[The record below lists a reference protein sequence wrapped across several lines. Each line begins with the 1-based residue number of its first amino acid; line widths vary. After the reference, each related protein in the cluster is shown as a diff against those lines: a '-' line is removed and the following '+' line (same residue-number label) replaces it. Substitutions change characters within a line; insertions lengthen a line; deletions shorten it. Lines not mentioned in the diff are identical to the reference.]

1 MSKRILI
8 IDDEQ
13 DIQAV
18 AKLTLETVGGW
29 TVTTASSGSEG
40 VAIAVAEQPNLILLD
55 VMMPDMDGIATLR
68 RLQAT
73 PETQAIPVIF
83 MTAKAQAAEQR
94 RFSELGVIG
103 IITKPFKAMQLPAQ
117 IAAVLDWE

>member
-18 AKLTLETVGGW
+18 AQLTLEAVGGW
-29 TVTTASSGSEG
+29 TVMTASSGSEG
-40 VAIAVAEQPNLILLD
+40 VAIAIAQSPDLILLD
-55 VMMPDMDGIATLR
+55 VMMPDMDGIATLQM
-68 RLQAT
+68 LQRT
-73 PETQAIPVIF
+73 PQTQAIPIIF

-94 RFSELGVIG
+94 HFTELGVTG
-103 IITKPFKAMQLPAQ
+103 IITKPFKAMLLPGQ
-117 IAAVLDWE
+117 IAALLGW